1 MNWFKN
7 LFKKEPEMI
16 TVYSYRAIFKT
27 IDGEIHYSYF
37 NYLDLD
43 NLSCDGPTYLMI
55 GKKYLKD
62 ENGVM
67 YPMQNIISIKWEINN
82 AKEVEVEYIR
92 GTHFRE
98 TVYD

>member
-27 IDGEIHYSYF
+27 VDGEIHYSYF
-37 NYLDLD
+37 KYLDI
-43 NLSCDGPTYLMI
+43 SCLTYDGPTYIML
-55 GKKYLKD
+55 GKKYLTD

-67 YPMQNIISIKWEINN
+67 YPLQNIISIKWEIND
-82 AKEVEVEYIR
+82 AKEVEAEYMR
-92 GTHFRE
+92 GTHFKE
-98 TVYD
+98 IFYD

>member
-1 MNWFKN
+1 MDWFKN

-67 YPMQNIISIKWEINN
+67 YPMQNIISIKWEIND
-82 AKEVEVEYIR
+82 AKEVEVEYIK
-92 GTHFRE
+92 GTHFKE

>member
-1 MNWFKN
+1 MNWFKKIS
-7 LFKKEPEMI
+7 KKEPEMI

-27 IDGEIHYSYF
+27 IDGEIHRTYF

-43 NLSCDGPTYLMI
+43 NLACDGPNYIMI

-62 ENGVM
+62 EDGIM
-67 YPMQNIISIKWEINN
+67 YPMQNIISIKWEINDT
-82 AKEVEVEYIR
+82 KEVEVEYIP

-98 TVYD
+98 TVYN